1 MRNSLVLAALVCC
14 LPFMGSGWV
23 LPSPTTNCSSL
34 LLNAV
39 RTLVQHQGTLINSTL
54 VPPDALNISGVTNE
68 IAFCQIFGYVT
79 YGRNETL
86 NFQLWLPDERIYE
99 QRFMAIGQY
108 INHYL
113 LP

>member
-1 MRNSLVLAALVCC
+1 LS
-14 LPFMGSGWV
+14 
-23 LPSPTTNCSSL
+23 
-34 LLNAV
+34 
-39 RTLVQHQGTLINSTL
+39 QHQGTLINSTL
-54 VPPDALNISGVTNE
+54 VPRDALNISGVTNE